1 MPRSISSMQ
10 QRMDP
15 ILTLILLICVFLLGT
30 KAIDIERYQRPI
42 NVDCYYFVV
51 VSGGVDGSCS
61 VCVHFPSFGFINVK
75 LFPVFL

>member
-1 MPRSISSMQ
+1 MQ